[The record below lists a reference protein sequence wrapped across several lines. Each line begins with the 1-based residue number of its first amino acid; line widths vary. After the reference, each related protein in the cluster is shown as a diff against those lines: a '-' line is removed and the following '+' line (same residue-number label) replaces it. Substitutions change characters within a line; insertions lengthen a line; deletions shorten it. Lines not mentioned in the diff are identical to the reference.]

1 MNVTKENLT
10 DLMAV
15 IKIELVKDDYEPQV
29 NKILKD
35 YQKQADMP
43 GFRPGKVPFSLI
55 VKKYRTAVLVDE
67 INKIISNE
75 LFKYI
80 EDNDLKVLGSPLS
93 DEERQKEIDFD
104 EGENFEFYFDVA
116 LAPEIDVVLDNTI
129 AVPKYDIEI
138 SDEMIKNYITETQSR
153 LGTVIEPETSEI
165 NDYLYGSFVQ
175 LDEEGNVLEKGIT
188 KSCTIAIDTVA
199 GKTIQKKLIG
209 VKVGD
214 VISFNPMK
222 AMKNETEV
230 ATMLGI
236 TKEIAKD
243 LKSEFNYT
251 LEKITRHVPAELNEE
266 LFAKVFPQDSIHS
279 VAEFEDRIKQDAKI
293 SFSADTDRIFSRDV
307 MEALIKKYEF
317 PMADEFL
324 KRWIVATADQQKP
337 ITAEQV
343 EKDYDQYAKG
353 MRWQI
358 LEALI
363 EKKYE
368 VKITKEDVR
377 AHLMELFLGKAAG
390 NKEVEDRASEF
401 VDKFMANEDNK
412 QQVKSVYDHL
422 IEKALQKVYE
432 DNLLVDVKPIT
443 YEDFVKIAY
452 GQN

>member
-1 MNVTKENLT
+1 
-10 DLMAV
+10 
-15 IKIELVKDDYEPQV
+15 
-29 NKILKD
+29 
-35 YQKQADMP
+35 
-43 GFRPGKVPFSLI
+43 
-55 VKKYRTAVLVDE
+55 
-67 INKIISNE
+67 
-75 LFKYI
+75 
-80 EDNDLKVLGSPLS
+80 
-93 DEERQKEIDFD
+93 
-104 EGENFEFYFDVA
+104 
-116 LAPEIDVVLDNTI
+116 
-129 AVPKYDIEI
+129 
-138 SDEMIKNYITETQSR
+138 
-153 LGTVIEPETSEI
+153 
-165 NDYLYGSFVQ
+165 
-175 LDEEGNVLEKGIT
+175 
-188 KSCTIAIDTVA
+188 
-199 GKTIQKKLIG
+199 
-209 VKVGD
+209 
-214 VISFNPMK
+214 
-222 AMKNETEV
+222 
-230 ATMLGI
+230 
-236 TKEIAKD
+236 
-243 LKSEFNYT
+243 
-251 LEKITRHVPAELNEE
+251 
-266 LFAKVFPQDSIHS
+266 
-279 VAEFEDRIKQDAKI
+279 
-293 SFSADTDRIFSRDV
+293 
-307 MEALIKKYEF
+307 
-317 PMADEFL
+317 MADEFL